1 MSIDPSQ
8 PAYVLPGPRP
18 VRPPPRRFAGAA
30 LVILTLAIV
39 VTLGLLILVFSAW
52 RSVNPGYVGV
62 VFDKVNHRVTTGVLE
77 PGWAII
83 NPFTQSIQEYPVTI
97 QNYAM
102 VQKGAEGTVSGDDSV
117 KVQSSEGQQLNLDVV
132 IQYQVKKE
140 EAATLYQD
148 WGGAPIEIVEDR
160 VVRQYTR
167 SMVPVVAAKY
177 GWEEIT
183 ASRRGDIAHEIATGL
198 TEEFSRRHLNL
209 VSFGI
214 REVHLPQPLQDALN
228 NKIQAQQ
235 QAEQQRYQLEQAKS
249 QGRTGQGGGHRARQ
263 CPQSAGRRRSRGDHP
278 PRPGPGGSQQPPGG
292 EPDRRADSL
301 PAVTAL
307 GWAIANLLGFDS
319 DAAHRCE
326 PAGDRD
332 GDALGERSKDRHP
345 AVQAANRSCNKES
358 LL

>member
-1 MSIDPSQ
+1 M
-8 PAYVLPGPRP
+8 
-18 VRPPPRRFAGAA
+18 
-30 LVILTLAIV
+30 

-183 ASRRGDIAHEIATGL
+183 ASKRGDIAQEIATGL
-198 TEEFSRRHLNL
+198 TEEFARRHLNL

-214 REVHLPQPLQDALN
+214 REVHLPEPLQDALN

-235 QAEQQRYQLEQAKS
+235 QAEQQRYQLDQAKVRAE
-249 QGRTGQGGGHRARQ
+249 QDKVEATGRANALKAQAEGEAGAITLRAQ
-263 CPQSAGRRRSRGDHP
+263 A
-278 PRPGPGGSQQPPGG
+278 
-292 EPDRRADSL
+292 
-301 PAVTAL
+301 
-307 GWAIANLLGFDS
+307 
-319 DAAHRCE
+319 
-326 PAGDRD
+326 
-332 GDALGERSKDRHP
+332 
-345 AVQAANRSCNKES
+345 QAAANKLLAES
-358 LL
+358 LTEALIRYQQLQRWDGRLPTFLGSSATPLIDVSRLVSETVTP